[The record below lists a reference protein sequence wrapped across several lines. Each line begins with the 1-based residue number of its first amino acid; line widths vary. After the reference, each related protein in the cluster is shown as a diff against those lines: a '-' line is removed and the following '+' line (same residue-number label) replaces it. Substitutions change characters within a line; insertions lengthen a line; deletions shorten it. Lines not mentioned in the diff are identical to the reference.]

1 MKIRLKKVN
10 CRNKMFAITP
20 VVRILLIINVL
31 AFLVT
36 RGNESI
42 TQQFGLHSFLSDEFN
57 PIQLLTHMFLHANL
71 GHIFSNM
78 IGLVVFGPM
87 LERFWGAQ
95 RFTFFY
101 FFCGLGA
108 ALLFSGIN
116 YYEMRDVYEA
126 VREYRAVPTPENFI
140 GFFTQHG
147 NSLYDQLTGF
157 IDRFDTQPANRQLID
172 GSLQIVNRY
181 YTDQIN
187 QPMVGASGAIF
198 GVIMGFGLLFPNTQL
213 FLLFP
218 PIPIKAKYLV
228 IFYGAYELYSGVY
241 QSQADNVAHFAHI
254 GGMLFAFILIKYW
267 GSQRKMFY

>member
-1 MKIRLKKVN
+1 
-10 CRNKMFAITP
+10 MFSITP

-36 RGNESI
+36 NGNETI
-42 TQQFGLHSFLSDEFN
+42 IQQFGLHSFLSDAFN
-57 PIQLLTHMFLHANL
+57 PIQLLTHMFLHGSL

-126 VREYRAVPTPENFI
+126 VREYRAAPTPENFI

-147 NSLYDQLTGF
+147 GSLYDRLAGF
-157 IDRFDTQPANRQLID
+157 IDRFDTQPNNRQLVD

-181 YTDQIN
+181 YADQIN

-241 QSQADNVAHFAHI
+241 RSQADNIAHFAHI